1 MKMSRDAR
9 SVLQAI
15 EACGGTDVYD
25 FDNVIEA
32 EQLVYSYFGKTVVG
46 HIKRFY
52 NPNSTKGN
60 AWRVAFYVQPVR
72 SINKGKRN
80 KEDWEFTTEEREVYQ
95 WVSKH
100 YLIDDFNYEQLK
112 QMREICQRPLP
123 LVKEAIASALQE
135 DTRNVPYL
143 LRVLQGLEAERNARK
158 AQREK
163 LRDMFSYQED
173 KTEHRWSALDLA
185 QAQYGWQQAL
195 ENKKIEQEVK
205 QWYERTQN

>member
-1 MKMSRDAR
+1 MRMNMSTEAR
-9 SVLQAI
+9 KVINKI
-15 EACGGTDVYD
+15 EELSGITHTFED
-25 FDNVIEA
+25 IIQA
-32 EQLVYSYFGKTVVG
+32 EQLVYSYYSRTVVG
-46 HIKRFY
+46 HVSRFY
-52 NPNSTKGN
+52 NPDSKQDPS
-60 AWRVAFYVQPVR
+60 RVAFYVQPVR

-80 KEDWEFTTEEREVYQ
+80 KEDWEFTTEEREIYQ

-195 ENKKIEQEVK
+195 ENKKIEQEVE

>member
-1 MKMSRDAR
+1 MRMSRDAR
-9 SVLQAI
+9 LVLQAI
-15 EACGGTDVYD
+15 QDCGGDVVVD
-25 FDNVIEA
+25 LDNVVEA
-32 EQLVYSYFGKTVVG
+32 EQLVYTYFGKTVAG
-46 HIKRFY
+46 HVRRFY

-60 AWRVAFYVQPVR
+60 ANRVAFYVHPTK

-80 KEDWEFTTEEREVYQ
+80 KDNWEFTSEEREVYQ

-123 LVKEAIASALQE
+123 LVKEAISSALQE

-143 LRVLQGLEAERNARK
+143 FRVLQGLEAERNARK

-173 KTEHRWSALDLA
+173 TTAHQWSALDLA
-185 QAQYGWQQAL
+185 QAQYGWQQLL

-205 QWYERTQN
+205 KWYEHTQN